1 MQNNSIH
8 KTIHRNVGSNEVN
21 RLYKFSTEEDMTSF
35 VETLNRFFSRSTT
48 ILDKGKFNQNKRQFI
63 DSIATETWEELNLEG
78 NFFIFTRENLSY
90 KTEEQTKMEKV
101 IKKNPLY
108 LTEKP
113 TTRKYKV
120 DWTDEEIKQLY
131 SGTIKEVAKKLN
143 KSYSKVYEKRKFY
156 ESENPGF
163 VIPEVAL
170 YKREKKAKPE
180 VTKVE
185 KVSLKLKEVKP
196 EVKFKET
203 IQDLTLKEVE
213 ILWNN
218 TSTELRQKYPDVFKS
233 IFVIQAMRT
242 EYCKLNPQFV
252 IPLAANFN
260 SAHLPNMTEA
270 KIRKQANK
278 KEVVPLTS
286 ELTADEM
293 SILWDAN
300 GKEVG
305 KLLNKN
311 YQAIYAAR
319 CNYCRNNP
327 DFVIPHI
334 ASFNPPSDVSNK
346 VEEKPVVIKEAKQPK
361 VEVAEVEVAKPEIQ
375 PEIVAESVKAVQP
388 QLEQPNNW
396 VMTEM
401 AEMLKVM
408 MANGMKPSKVTLDN
422 GKIVCDF

>member
-21 RLYKFSTEEDMTSF
+21 RLYKFIKEDEMTSF
-35 VETLNRFFSRSTT
+35 IETLNKFFTRSTT
-48 ILDKGKFNQNKRQFI
+48 ILDKGKFNQNKKQFI
-63 DSIATETWEELNLEG
+63 DSIATETWEELNLDG

-90 KTEEQTKMEKV
+90 KTDEQTKMEKV
-101 IKKNPLY
+101 IKKNLLH
-108 LTEKP
+108 LTETP
-113 TTRKYKV
+113 QPRKYKV
-120 DWTDEEIKQLY
+120 DWTEEEIKQLY
-131 SGTIKEVAKKLN
+131 SGTIKEVAEKLN
-143 KSYSKVYEKRKFY
+143 KSYSKVYEKRKIY
-156 ESENPGF
+156 EIENPDF
-163 VIPEVAL
+163 VIPEIAI
-170 YKREKKAKPE
+170 YKREKKAKSE
-180 VTKVE
+180 KTKAKE
-185 KVSLKLKEVKP
+185 AKVKEVKP

-213 ILWNN
+213 ILWDN
-218 TSTELRQKYPDVFKS
+218 TSAELRQKYPDVFKS
-233 IFVIQAMRT
+233 IFVIHAMRT

-252 IPLAANFN
+252 IPSSANFN

-270 KIRKQANK
+270 KQLKQAK
-278 KEVVPLTS
+278 RKEKEDITLTS

-293 SILWDAN
+293 SVLWDAN

-305 KLLNKN
+305 KLLSKP

-327 DFVIPHI
+327 EFVIPHI
-334 ASFNPPSDVSNK
+334 ASFNPPSDCTNK
-346 VEEKPVVIKEAKQPK
+346 IEEKPMVKMP
-361 VEVAEVEVAKPEIQ
+361 EVNEIAKPEIQ
-375 PEIVAESVKAVQP
+375 PEIVAEAAKAVQP
-388 QLEQPNNW
+388 QVEQPNN

-422 GKIVCDF
+422 GKIVCEF